1 MNIRSLILA
10 FAAASFAIL
19 VGEAAPASAAPG
31 FEATPE
37 AGAAL
42 VQEKRRWRRNGT
54 YVRAPLAE
62 VDSRRE
68 TWVAAP
74 FARVYNGRWG
84 TWVRA
89 PFVNLWAPR

>member
-31 FEATPE
+31 LVATPE

-42 VQEKRRWRRNGT
+42 VQEAGYYKRR
-54 YVRAPLAE
+54 
-62 VDSRRE
+62 
-68 TWVAAP
+68 
-74 FARVYNGRWG
+74 
-84 TWVRA
+84 
-89 PFVNLWAPR
+89 